1 MSIADGRPIDSMFT
15 HLKEGTQL
23 MAIYTENYTGFV
35 YLWYDTKRKWFC
47 IGSHMGSPEDGY
59 TSSTGFMDRAIKK
72 RPQDFKRRI
81 LYYYNGTDQKEL
93 LAEEQKFLDRIKVEE
108 LCVGQNKK
116 NGTIRYYNVKK
127 TASGLSGE
135 TASIIFKESWDN
147 NPERKKNQSERFTGE
162 GNPMYGKTG
171 VDHPRFGK
179 KHTEETNQKIRDTKT
194 GVRTGRDAW
203 NKGKKCPSISEGRKK
218 NPIIW
223 TDDMRM
229 NMSISQTRKKQTV
242 DTRKNISK
250 ALKGVP
256 KSEEHRLKLKAK
268 NDLLYD
274 REIANDIRNILPDAK
289 NFDIFPFDVGLKQFW
304 WKKPTDE
311 LEAIYQELKVRVQN
325 LM

>member
-1 MSIADGRPIDSMFT
+1 MLVADGRPTNSMLK
-15 HLKEGTQL
+15 HLKEGTQP

-47 IGSHMGSPEDGY
+47 IGSHMGSLEDGY
-59 TSSTGFMDRAIKK
+59 TSSTGFMGRAIKK
-72 RPQDFKRRI
+72 RPHDFKRRI

-108 LCVGQNKK
+108 LCIGQNKK
-116 NGTIRYYNVKK
+116 KGTIRYYNIKK
-127 TASGLSGE
+127 TASGLGGE
-135 TASIIFKESWDN
+135 TASIIFKDAWDN
-147 NPERKKNQSERFTGE
+147 NPGRKKNQSERLTGS
-162 GNPMYGKTG
+162 GNPMFGKTG

-179 KHTEETNQKIRDTKT
+179 EQTPETRLKIKKAKT
-194 GVRTGRDAW
+194 GVKPSKEPW
-203 NKGKKCPSISEGRKK
+203 NKGKKCPSISEGKK
-218 NPIIW
+218 KKPTVW
-223 TDDMRM
+223 TDEMRM
-229 NMSISQTRKKQTV
+229 NMSISQTGKKQTV

-268 NDLLYD
+268 NELLYN
-274 REIANDIRNILPDAK
+274 RKIACDIRDILPKAK
-289 NFDIFPFDVGLKQFW
+289 NFGILPFDVGLKQFW

-311 LEAIYQELKVRVQN
+311 LESIYQEIKVRVSN